1 MLDFRPPLDSPA
13 LISLVNFSL
22 PMYMKFG
29 LHDTKV
35 QPAPGAIERFKS
47 YQGKRALICPNHSN
61 RHDPQIMFEFSRLT
75 SETFNYVAAR
85 EVFDWN
91 NGFNGWW
98 LQHLGCYS
106 VVRGAAD
113 RESFKTTKRILSE
126 GKKKLVLFPEGEISR
141 QNDTLMPL
149 ESGAAQLTFW
159 AVEELAKQA
168 TAIAGA
174 TVDPVY
180 VIPMALKYTYP
191 KNIQANLKHT
201 LTVLEE
207 NLKIT
212 SSAES
217 EYQRLRKISEKL
229 LETLE
234 KEYSMKPAAGASL
247 NDRVTSLRQSI
258 LTSVA
263 HQLQV
268 ELPTNVRQLEM
279 VRVLRNHVDD
289 FIYAPETDFSEY
301 EKKVHEERAS
311 TLRGFYA
318 DLDRVVNFI
327 AIYDGYLKDNLT
339 QERFGDILDRLER
352 EILRSREPS
361 FRGARVVLLDVGEPI
376 NLSER
381 YADYK
386 TAKKATVAK
395 VTDEIFGQVAGM
407 LTKLDQYRAPILLS
421 N

>member
-1 MLDFRPPLDSPA
+1 MLDFRPPLDSPP
-13 LISLVNFSL
+13 LIKLVNICL
-22 PMYMKFG
+22 PWYMKYS

-47 YQGKRALICPNHSN
+47 YAGKRALICPNHSN
-61 RHDPQIMFEFSRLT
+61 RHDPQIMFDFSRLAGE
-75 SETFNYVAAR
+75 SFNYVAAR
-85 EVFDWN
+85 EVFDWDH
-91 NGFNGWW
+91 GLNGWW

-113 RESFKTTKRILSE
+113 RESFKMTKKVLSE

-168 TAIAGA
+168 AGA
-174 TVDPVY
+174 GIEPVY

-191 KNIQANLKHT
+191 KDIQSGLKRT
-201 LTVLEE
+201 LSVLEE
-207 NLKIT
+207 NLGIKPDDD
-212 SSAES
+212 SC
-217 EYQRLRKISEKL
+217 YHRLRKVSAKL

-234 KEYSMKPAAGASL
+234 KEYSMKPDGEDL
-247 NDRVTSLRQSI
+247 NDRVAKLRQSI
-258 LTSVA
+258 LTNVS

-268 ELPTNVRQLEM
+268 ALPTNVRQLEM
-279 VRVLRNHVDD
+279 VRVLRNHIDD
-289 FIYAPETDFSEY
+289 FIYAPEVDFSEY
-301 EKKVHEERAS
+301 EKKIHDERAA

-327 AIYDGYLKDNLT
+327 AIYDGYLKEQLT

-361 FRGARVVLLDVGEPI
+361 FRGSRVTLLDVGEPI

-386 TAKKATVAK
+386 SAKKATVAK
-395 VTDEIFGQVAGM
+395 VTDEIFSQVSGM
-407 LTKLDQYRAPILLS
+407 LTKLDQFRKPLFLS
-421 N
+421 

>member
-1 MLDFRPPLDSPA
+1 MLDFRPPLDSPP
-13 LISLVNFSL
+13 LIALVNFML
-22 PMYMKFG
+22 PMYLKHG
-29 LHDTKV
+29 LHNTKV

-61 RHDPQIMFEFSRLT
+61 RHDPQIMFEFSRQ
-75 SETFNYVAAR
+75 SGEAFNYVAAR
-85 EVFDWN
+85 EVFDWYD
-91 NGFNGWW
+91 GWNGWW

-113 RESFKTTKRILSE
+113 RESFKTTKRVLSE

-168 TAIAGA
+168 TAAAGSIIE
-174 TVDPVY
+174 PVY

-191 KNIQANLKHT
+191 NDISGQLKET
-201 LTVLEE
+201 LAKLEE
-207 NLKIT
+207 NVGVKSGDQSI
-212 SSAES
+212 
-217 EYQRLRKISEKL
+217 YQRLRQISEKL
-229 LETLE
+229 LETIE
-234 KEYSMKPAAGASL
+234 KEYSMKPAADTSL
-247 NDRVTSLRQSI
+247 NDRIATLRQSI
-258 LTSVA
+258 LTSVG

-268 ELPTNVRQLEM
+268 ELPGNVRQLEL
-279 VRVLRNHVDD
+279 VRILRNHIDD
-289 FIYAPETDFSEY
+289 FVYTPEQDFSEY

-311 TLRGFYA
+311 TLRGHYA

-327 AIYDGYLKDNLT
+327 AIYDGYLKEQMT
-339 QERFGDILDRLER
+339 QERFADILDRLER
-352 EILRSREPS
+352 EIMRTREPS
-361 FRGARVVLLDVGEPI
+361 FHGARVVLLDVGEPI

-386 TAKKATVAK
+386 SAKKATIAK
-395 VTDEIFGQVAGM
+395 ITDEIFGQVQTM
-407 LTKLDQYRAPILLS
+407 LTKLDQYRKPILVS
-421 N
+421 

>member
-1 MLDFRPPLDSPA
+1 MLDFRPPLDSPP
-13 LISLVNFSL
+13 LIALVNLTL
-22 PMYMKFG
+22 PMYMRFG

-47 YQGKRALICPNHSN
+47 YAGKRALICPNHSN
-61 RHDPQIMFEFSRLT
+61 RHDPQIMFEFSRI
-75 SETFNYVAAR
+75 SGETFNYVAAR
-85 EVFDWN
+85 EVFDWS

-113 RESFKTTKRILSE
+113 RESFKMTKKILSE

-159 AVEELAKQA
+159 AVEEVAKKA
-168 TAIAGA
+168 AAGA
-174 TVDPVY
+174 IDPVY

-191 KNIQANLKHT
+191 HNILD
-201 LTVLEE
+201 

-212 SSAES
+212 LSSLETNLGILAVS
-217 EYQRLRKISEKL
+217 NASVYQRLRTISEKL
-229 LETLE
+229 LLTLE
-234 KEYSMKPAAGASL
+234 KEYGMKPAAGADL
-247 NDRVTSLRQSI
+247 NERIAALRQSI
-258 LTSVA
+258 LMNVS

-268 ELPTNVRQLEM
+268 ELPKNVRQLEM
-279 VRVLRNHVDD
+279 VRVLRNHIDD
-289 FIYAPETDFSEY
+289 FVYAPEDNFSEY

-311 TLRGFYA
+311 TLRGFYN

-327 AIYDGYLKDNLT
+327 AIYDGYLKEDLT

-352 EILRSREPS
+352 EILRTREPS
-361 FRGARVVLLDVGEPI
+361 FRGSRVVLLDVGQAI

-386 TAKKATVAK
+386 SSKKATIAK
-395 VTDEIFGQVAGM
+395 VTEEISEQISNM
-407 LTKLDQYRAPILLS
+407 LTNLDQYRKPIHLS
-421 N
+421 

>member
-1 MLDFRPPLDSPA
+1 MLDFRPPLDSPP
-13 LISLVNFSL
+13 LITLVNACL
-22 PMYMKFG
+22 PLYMKFS
-29 LHDTKV
+29 LHDTRV
-35 QPAPGAIERFKS
+35 QPAPGAIERFKT
-47 YQGKRALICPNHSN
+47 YKGKRALICPNHSN
-61 RHDPQIMFEFSRLT
+61 RHDPQIMFDFSRLAG
-75 SETFNYVAAR
+75 ETFNYVAAR
-85 EVFDWN
+85 EVFDWR
-91 NGFNGWW
+91 NGMNGWW

-113 RESFKTTKRILSE
+113 RESFKMTKKILSE

-168 TAIAGA
+168 AGA
-174 TVDPVY
+174 AIEPVY

-191 KNIQANLKHT
+191 KDIQNGLKDT
-201 LTVLEE
+201 LAILEE
-207 NLKIT
+207 NLGLT
-212 SSAES
+212 AGDNSV
-217 EYQRLRKISEKL
+217 YHRLRNISEKL
-229 LETLE
+229 LVTLE
-234 KEYSMKPAAGASL
+234 KEYSMTPAPGAEL
-247 NDRVTSLRQSI
+247 NQRVADLRQSI
-258 LTSVA
+258 LTNVS

-268 ELPTNVRQLEM
+268 EIPTSGRQLEM
-279 VRVLRNHVDD
+279 VRILRNHIDD
-289 FIYAPETDFSEY
+289 FIYAPEKDFSEY

-327 AIYDGYLKDNLT
+327 AIYDGYLKEQLS

-352 EILRSREPS
+352 EILRTGEPS
-361 FRGARVVLLDVGEPI
+361 FRGARVVHLDVGEPI

-386 TAKKATVAK
+386 SAKKVTIAK
-395 VTDEIFGQVAGM
+395 VTDEIFGQVSGM
-407 LTKLDQYRAPILLS
+407 LTKLDQYRKPIFLS
-421 N
+421 

>member
-1 MLDFRPPLDSPA
+1 MLDFRPPLDSPL
-13 LISLVNFSL
+13 LIALVNLTL
-22 PMYMKFG
+22 PFYMKFA

-35 QPAPGAIERFKS
+35 QPAPGAIERFQS
-47 YQGKRALICPNHSN
+47 YKGKRALICPNHSN
-61 RHDPQIMFEFSRLT
+61 RHDPQIMFDFSRIS

-85 EVFDWN
+85 EVFDWQ

-113 RESFKTTKRILSE
+113 RESFKMTKKILSE

-168 TAIAGA
+168 AGGPIE
-174 TVDPVY
+174 PVY

-191 KNIQANLKHT
+191 KDIQASLKMTLSSLEANLGIKSIVGASVYH
-201 LTVLEE
+201 
-207 NLKIT
+207 
-212 SSAES
+212 
-217 EYQRLRKISEKL
+217 RLRTISEQL
-229 LETLE
+229 LITLE
-234 KEYSMKPAAGASL
+234 KEYGMKPAADADL
-247 NDRVTSLRQSI
+247 NTRVTSLRQSI
-258 LTSVA
+258 LTNVSR
-263 HQLQV
+263 QLQV

-279 VRVLRNHVDD
+279 VRVLRNTVDD
-289 FIYAPETDFSEY
+289 FVYAPEKDFSEY
-301 EKKVHEERAS
+301 EKKVHEERAA
-311 TLRGFYA
+311 TLRGFYN

-327 AIYDGYLKDNLT
+327 AIYDGYLKESLT
-339 QERFGDILDRLER
+339 QERYADILDRLER
-352 EILRSREPS
+352 EILRIREPS
-361 FRGARVVLLDVGEPI
+361 FRGSRVVLLDVGEPI

-386 TAKKATVAK
+386 SAKKATVAK
-395 VTDEIFGQVAGM
+395 VTDEISAQVSGM
-407 LTKLDQYRAPILLS
+407 LTKLDQYRKPIQLS
-421 N
+421 